1 MLQVICITW
10 HLMEWKEPK
19 SQLARGTQNFRT
31 TINII
36 QRKHIYDSPIIL
48 FSHLA
53 IFLFL
58 IHSTH
63 IQNIVTPS
71 KNNTQNN
78 LNLSLIIIKYKK
90 GLTVKYI
97 KSDISY
103 PYNLPLWKR
112 EGDWDLL
119 TFAKTSGILIGG
131 RVKANSQ
138 KLVSTTPVM
147 IPQSF
152 SAPVLFMF
160 LTRSIQKILSG
171 PCIWQIWEIHFTG
184 HVPPP

>member
-1 MLQVICITW
+1 MALDE
-10 HLMEWKEPK
+10 MERALF
-19 SQLARGTQNFRT
+19 SARETKNFRT

-36 QRKHIYDSPIIL
+36 QRKNIYDSPIIL

-71 KNNTQNN
+71 KNN
-78 LNLSLIIIKYKK
+78 LILSLIVIKYKK
-90 GLTVKYI
+90 RFTFKYI

-112 EGDWDLL
+112 EGDWD
-119 TFAKTSGILIGG
+119 
-131 RVKANSQ
+131 
-138 KLVSTTPVM
+138 
-147 IPQSF
+147 
-152 SAPVLFMF
+152 
-160 LTRSIQKILSG
+160 
-171 PCIWQIWEIHFTG
+171 
-184 HVPPP
+184 